1 MLRILTLWAVFFTYA
16 LSVGSVYAADEST
29 STTSPQASTHFYIS
43 DDIGVVLRSGPTN
56 RYRVTGKIAAG
67 TPITILERDAANKS
81 SKVKVANGDTGWIQS
96 DYITNQP
103 TVRAKYQLLL
113 EENTKLKQQVEEL
126 AQDVSDKANIIQ
138 LNNNLQ
144 QQVSE
149 LENER
154 NILSQ
159 QASLQKD
166 RFHKDVFYAGA
177 LVLLFGMFLSWVL
190 SRFSQKKRQQTGW
203 R

>member
-1 MLRILTLWAVFFTYA
+1 MLRILTLWAIFFTSA
-16 LSVGSVYAADEST
+16 LSVELVNAADEAPSNSQKKPT
-29 STTSPQASTHFYIS
+29 NFYVS

-67 TPITILERDAANKS
+67 TPITILQSDTANDS
-81 SKVKVANGDTGWIQS
+81 SEVRVANGDTGWIQT
-96 DYITNQP
+96 DYITDQP
-103 TVRAKYQLLL
+103 TVRAKYQQLLQ
-113 EENTKLKQQVEEL
+113 ENIQLKQQVDEL
-126 AQDVSDKANIIQ
+126 AQDIADKGNIIQ

-144 QQVSE
+144 QHVSE
-149 LENER
+149 LQNEADTLR
-154 NILSQ
+154 Q
-159 QASLQKD
+159 QNALQKD

-190 SRFSQKKRQQTGW
+190 SRFSRKKRQSSGW

>member
-1 MLRILTLWAVFFTYA
+1 MFRILTLWALFFTSA
-16 LSVGSVYAADEST
+16 ASVESADAADQTQSNNSNT
-29 STTSPQASTHFYIS
+29 PAKYYVS

-56 RYRVTGKIAAG
+56 RYRVIGKISAG
-67 TPITILERDAANKS
+67 TPITILESDTANES
-81 SKVKVANGDTGWIQS
+81 SKVQVDDGDSGWIQT
-96 DYITNQP
+96 DYITDQP
-103 TVRAKYQLLL
+103 TVRAKYQQVLA
-113 EENTKLKQQVEEL
+113 ENRQLKQQVEEL
-126 AQDVSDKANIIQ
+126 GQDVADKDNIIQ

-149 LENER
+149 LQNEADTLR
-154 NILSQ
+154 Q

-190 SRFSQKKRQQTGW
+190 SRFSQKKRHRSGW

>member
-1 MLRILTLWAVFFTYA
+1 MLRILTLWAIFFTSA
-16 LSVGSVYAADEST
+16 LSVELVNAADEAPSN
-29 STTSPQASTHFYIS
+29 SPKKPTNFYVS

-67 TPITILERDAANKS
+67 TPITILQSDTANDS
-81 SKVKVANGDTGWIQS
+81 SEVRVANGDTGWIQT
-96 DYITNQP
+96 DYITDQP
-103 TVRAKYQLLL
+103 TVRAKYQQLLQ
-113 EENTKLKQQVEEL
+113 ENIQLKQQVDEL
-126 AQDVSDKANIIQ
+126 AQDIADKGNIIQ

-149 LENER
+149 LQNEADTLR
-154 NILSQ
+154 Q
-159 QASLQKD
+159 QNALQKD

-190 SRFSQKKRQQTGW
+190 SRFSRKKRQSSGW

>member
-1 MLRILTLWAVFFTYA
+1 MLRILTLWAIFFTSA
-16 LSVGSVYAADEST
+16 LSVELVNAADEAPSNSQKKPT
-29 STTSPQASTHFYIS
+29 NFYVS

-67 TPITILERDAANKS
+67 TPITILQSDTANDS
-81 SKVKVANGDTGWIQS
+81 SEVRVANGDTGWIQT
-96 DYITNQP
+96 DYITDQP
-103 TVRAKYQLLL
+103 TIRAKYQQLL
-113 EENTKLKQQVEEL
+113 EENVQLKQQVDEL
-126 AQDVSDKANIIQ
+126 AQDIADKDNIIQ

-149 LENER
+149 LQNEADTLR
-154 NILSQ
+154 Q
-159 QASLQKD
+159 QTALQKD

-190 SRFSQKKRQQTGW
+190 SRFSRKKRQSSGW

>member
-1 MLRILTLWAVFFTYA
+1 MLRILTLWAIFFTSA
-16 LSVGSVYAADEST
+16 LSVELVNAADEAPSNSQKKPT
-29 STTSPQASTHFYIS
+29 NFYVS

-67 TPITILERDAANKS
+67 TPITILQSDTANDS
-81 SKVKVANGDTGWIQS
+81 SEVRVANGDTGWIQT
-96 DYITNQP
+96 DYITDQP
-103 TVRAKYQLLL
+103 TIRAKYQQLL
-113 EENTKLKQQVEEL
+113 EENVQLKQQVDEL
-126 AQDVSDKANIIQ
+126 AQDIADKDNIIQ

-149 LENER
+149 LQNEADTLR
-154 NILSQ
+154 Q
-159 QASLQKD
+159 QTALQKD

-190 SRFSQKKRQQTGW
+190 SRFSRKKRQSPGW

>member
-1 MLRILTLWAVFFTYA
+1 MLRILTLWAIFFT
-16 LSVGSVYAADEST
+16 SVVSVDLVNAADEAS
-29 STTSPQASTHFYIS
+29 SNSPKNPTNFYVS

-67 TPITILERDAANKS
+67 TPITILQRDTANDS
-81 SKVKVANGDTGWIQS
+81 SEVRVANGDTGWIQT
-96 DYITNQP
+96 DYITDQP
-103 TVRAKYQLLL
+103 TVRAKYQQLLQ
-113 EENTKLKQQVEEL
+113 ENTQLKQQVDEL
-126 AQDVSDKANIIQ
+126 AQDIADKGNIIQ

-149 LENER
+149 LQNEADTLR
-154 NILSQ
+154 Q
-159 QASLQKD
+159 QNALQKD

-190 SRFSQKKRQQTGW
+190 SRFSRKKRQSSGW

>member
-1 MLRILTLWAVFFTYA
+1 MLRILTLWAIFFTSA
-16 LSVGSVYAADEST
+16 LSVELVNAADEAPSNSQKKPT
-29 STTSPQASTHFYIS
+29 NFYVS

-67 TPITILERDAANKS
+67 TPITILQSDTANDS
-81 SKVKVANGDTGWIQS
+81 SEVRVANGDTGWIQT
-96 DYITNQP
+96 DYITDQP
-103 TVRAKYQLLL
+103 TIRAKYQQLL
-113 EENTKLKQQVEEL
+113 EENVQLKQQVDEL
-126 AQDVSDKANIIQ
+126 AQDIADKDNIIQ

-149 LENER
+149 LQNEADTLR
-154 NILSQ
+154 Q
-159 QASLQKD
+159 QNALQKD

-190 SRFSQKKRQQTGW
+190 SRFSRKKRQSSGW

>member
-1 MLRILTLWAVFFTYA
+1 MFRILTLWALLFTSLTSA
-16 LSVGSVYAADEST
+16 KLAIAADDNST
-29 STTSPQASTHFYIS
+29 DSSNTSSSYYVS

-56 RYRVTGKIAAG
+56 RYRVIGKIAAG
-67 TPITILERDAANKS
+67 TPITILQSDAANES
-81 SKVKVANGDTGWIQS
+81 SEVKVDNGDTGWIQS
-96 DYITNQP
+96 DYITDQP
-103 TVRAKYQLLL
+103 TVRAKYQQLLA
-113 EENTKLKQQVEEL
+113 ENQQLKQQVDEL
-126 AQDVSDKANIIQ
+126 AQDIADKSNIIQ
-138 LNNNLQ
+138 LNNDLQ

-177 LVLLFGMFLSWVL
+177 LVLLFGMFLSWIL
-190 SRFSQKKRQQTGW
+190 LRFSQKKRQGSGW

>member
-1 MLRILTLWAVFFTYA
+1 MLRILTLWAIFFT
-16 LSVGSVYAADEST
+16 SVVSVNLVNAADEAS
-29 STTSPQASTHFYIS
+29 SNSPKNTTNFYVS

-67 TPITILERDAANKS
+67 TPITILQSDTANDS
-81 SKVKVANGDTGWIQS
+81 SEVRVANGDTGWIQT
-96 DYITNQP
+96 DYITDQP
-103 TVRAKYQLLL
+103 TVRAKYQQLLQ
-113 EENTKLKQQVEEL
+113 ENIQLKQQVDEL
-126 AQDVSDKANIIQ
+126 AQDIADKGNIIQ

-149 LENER
+149 LQNEADTLR
-154 NILSQ
+154 Q
-159 QASLQKD
+159 QNALQKD

-190 SRFSQKKRQQTGW
+190 SRFSRKKRQSSGW

>member
-1 MLRILTLWAVFFTYA
+1 MRRILTLWALFFT
-16 LSVGSVYAADEST
+16 SVLPVDRVYAADE
-29 STTSPQASTHFYIS
+29 TTPSSPDTPVNYYVS

-56 RYRVTGKIAAG
+56 RYRVIGKISAG
-67 TPITILERDAANKS
+67 TPITILQSDTANDS
-81 SKVKVANGDTGWIQS
+81 SEVRVANGDTGWIQS
-96 DYITNQP
+96 DYITDEP
-103 TVRAKYQLLL
+103 TVRAKYQQLL
-113 EENTKLKQQVEEL
+113 EENSQLKQQVEEL
-126 AQDVSDKANIIQ
+126 AQDIADKDNIIQ

-159 QASLQKD
+159 QAALQKD

-190 SRFSQKKRQQTGW
+190 SRFSRKKRQSSGW

>member
-1 MLRILTLWAVFFTYA
+1 MLRILTLWAIFFTSA
-16 LSVGSVYAADEST
+16 LSVELVNAADEAPSNSQKKPT
-29 STTSPQASTHFYIS
+29 NFYVS

-67 TPITILERDAANKS
+67 TPITILQSDTANDS
-81 SKVKVANGDTGWIQS
+81 SEVRVANGDTGWIQT
-96 DYITNQP
+96 DYITDQP
-103 TVRAKYQLLL
+103 TVRAKYQQLLQ
-113 EENTKLKQQVEEL
+113 ENIQLKQQVDEL
-126 AQDVSDKANIIQ
+126 AQDIADKGNIIQ

-149 LENER
+149 LQNEADTLR
-154 NILSQ
+154 Q
-159 QASLQKD
+159 QNALQKD

-190 SRFSQKKRQQTGW
+190 SRFSRKKRQSSGW

>member
-1 MLRILTLWAVFFTYA
+1 ML
-16 LSVGSVYAADEST
+16 
-29 STTSPQASTHFYIS
+29 Q
-43 DDIGVVLRSGPTN
+43 
-56 RYRVTGKIAAG
+56 
-67 TPITILERDAANKS
+67 
-81 SKVKVANGDTGWIQS
+81 
-96 DYITNQP
+96 
-103 TVRAKYQLLL
+103 
-113 EENTKLKQQVEEL
+113 ENSQLKQQVEEL
-126 AQDVSDKANIIQ
+126 AQDVADKDNIIQ

-154 NILSQ
+154 DVLQQ

-177 LVLLFGMFLSWVL
+177 LVLLFGMFISWIL
-190 SRFSQKKRQQTGW
+190 LRFSQKKRQRSGW

>member
-1 MLRILTLWAVFFTYA
+1 MLRILTLWAIFFA
-16 LSVGSVYAADEST
+16 SAVSVEQTHAADENT
-29 STTSPQASTHFYIS
+29 SNSPDTPTSYYVS

-56 RYRVTGKIAAG
+56 RYRVIGKISAG
-67 TPITILERDAANKS
+67 TPITILQSDTANES
-81 SKVKVANGDTGWIQS
+81 SEVRVASGDTGWIQT
-96 DYITNQP
+96 DYITDEP
-103 TVRAKYQLLL
+103 TVRAKYQQLLQ
-113 EENTKLKQQVEEL
+113 ENSQLKQQVEEL
-126 AQDVSDKANIIQ
+126 AQDVADKDNIIQ

-154 NILSQ
+154 DVLQQ

-177 LVLLFGMFLSWVL
+177 LVLLFGMFISWIL
-190 SRFSQKKRQQTGW
+190 LRFSQKKRQRSGW

>member
-1 MLRILTLWAVFFTYA
+1 MLRILTLWALFFT
-16 LSVGSVYAADEST
+16 SVASVELADAADQTPSKNSNNQT
-29 STTSPQASTHFYIS
+29 KYYVS

-56 RYRVTGKIAAG
+56 RYRVIGKISAG
-67 TPITILERDAANKS
+67 TPITILESDTANKS
-81 SKVKVANGDTGWIQS
+81 SKVQVADGDSGWIQT
-96 DYITNQP
+96 DYITDQP
-103 TVRAKYQLLL
+103 TVRAKYQQLLT
-113 EENTKLKQQVEEL
+113 ENNQLKQQVEEL
-126 AQDVSDKANIIQ
+126 GQDVADKANIIQ

-149 LENER
+149 LQNEADTLR
-154 NILSQ
+154 Q

-190 SRFSQKKRQQTGW
+190 SRFSQKKRHRSGW